1 MRPMSAK
8 ELARMQAVIA
18 QSPDVV
24 LFPDTPRATLRG
36 VVSTPDGVGG
46 TTQTVTII
54 ATNVRCLV
62 RMWSTTNTSDQE
74 TYSGQPLEVEP
85 RQIILDAGTP
95 IDLSYTIQI
104 GSEVFE
110 VTAINA
116 PVTYMRHVRVS
127 AKKVS

>member
-18 QSPDVV
+18 ESPDVV

-36 VVSTPDGVGG
+36 VVSTSDGMGG
-46 TTQTVTII
+46 TAQTTTTI

-62 RMWSTTNTSDQE
+62 RMWPNTSDQE